1 MASTQAAEL
10 NGRAAHQPQ
19 PAAHA
24 HGDAPHRHT
33 VQFYDDEGFLASV
46 VSEFIAGGLRD
57 GHPAVIVAPAART
70 DAVRRQLRAAG
81 VDVNAARRTGQLQML
96 DARETLTKF
105 MEGDSPDETRFKATI
120 GAPIRR
126 GLADHPGAS
135 VFAYGEMVDL
145 LWKDGN
151 TEGAIRLEKL
161 WNDLAEE
168 YDFSLLC
175 AYSMANFCRATDTEA
190 FARVCAAHS
199 HVIPDESFLAL
210 DDDARGRE
218 VSLLRHRARV
228 HEAEVV
234 ERELVEQRL
243 RETVHRLNEREDD
256 LRDVLENSV
265 EGIHLVGADGIIEWA
280 NHAELDTL
288 GYAAEEYVGHH
299 ISEFHVDQYVIDG
312 ILAKLSVGETLRA
325 MNVRMRHKDGSIRH
339 LLLNSNVRWRDGEF
353 VHTRCFSQDI
363 TALHAAAVEREQLLA
378 AERSARADAERSRA
392 EAVEAKIVAEQA
404 NRAKSEFLAVM
415 SHELR
420 TPLNAIGGY
429 AELMEL
435 GIHGPVSDRQ
445 RESLD
450 RIQRSQR
457 MLLGLINQ
465 VLNYARVEMGN
476 VRYELARIPVDAT
489 LRSVEALIL
498 PQTRAKGLSY
508 EFSGCPT
515 DLCVRADP
523 EKLQQIALNLLTNAV
538 KFTNYGGRVFVYASA
553 DGESVRITI
562 ADTGIG
568 IASEKI
574 DVIFDPFVQVDA
586 NYTRTRDGVGL
597 GLAISR
603 DFARGMGGDLT
614 VASVEGEGSA
624 FTLTLPVCTERDDVV
639 APGSTA
645 SPLVRLPPS

>member
-10 NGRAAHQPQ
+10 NGCAASQ
-19 PAAHA
+19 AHSA
-24 HGDAPHRHT
+24 PHFHGDAPHSHT

-46 VSEFIAGGLRD
+46 VSEFIAGGLRG
-57 GHPAVIVAPAART
+57 GHPAVIVATAAHSE
-70 DAVRRQLRAAG
+70 AFRRQLRAAG
-81 VDVNAARRTGQLQML
+81 VEPSAARRTGQLQMI
-96 DARETLTKF
+96 DAGETLRKF
-105 MEGDSPDETRFKATI
+105 MDGESPDERRFKATI
-120 GAPIRR
+120 GAIIRR
-126 GLADHPGAS
+126 GLADHPGSS
-135 VFAYGEMVDL
+135 VFAYGEMVDV
-145 LWKDGN
+145 LWKAGN

-161 WNDLAEE
+161 WNDLSHE

-210 DDDARGRE
+210 DEEARARE

-228 HEAEVV
+228 YEAEVV

-243 RETVHRLNEREDD
+243 RETVHRLNEREND

-265 EGIHLVGADGIIEWA
+265 EGIHLVGPDGMIEWA
-280 NHAELDTL
+280 NHAELETL
-288 GYAAEEYVGHH
+288 GYTADEYVGHH
-299 ISEFHVDQYVIDG
+299 ISEFHVDQPVIDG
-312 ILAKLSVGETLRA
+312 ILRKLSAGETLRGA
-325 MNVRMRHKDGSIRH
+325 NVRMRHKDGSIRH
-339 LLLNSNVRWRDGEF
+339 LLLNSNVRWRDGQF
-353 VHTRCFSQDI
+353 LHTRCFSQDI
-363 TALHAAAVEREQLLA
+363 SAIHAAAAEREQLLA
-378 AERSARADAERSRA
+378 AERSARADAERARS
-392 EAVEAKIVAEQA
+392 EAIEAKIVAEQA

-435 GIHGPVSDRQ
+435 GIHGAVSDKQ
-445 RESLD
+445 RESLE

-465 VLNYARVEMGN
+465 VLSYARVEMGN
-476 VRYELARIPVDAT
+476 VRYELARIPVDET

-498 PQTRAKGLSY
+498 PQIRARGLSY
-508 EFSGCPT
+508 EFSGCPA

-538 KFTNYGGRVFVYASA
+538 KFTNRGGRVLVSAAA
-553 DGESVRITI
+553 DGDTVRITI

-568 IASEKI
+568 IAQDKVH
-574 DVIFDPFVQVDA
+574 VIFDPFVQVDA

-624 FTLTLPVCTERDDVV
+624 FTLTLPACAERDDF
-639 APGSTA
+639 ASTR
-645 SPLVRLPPS
+645 SDV

>member
-10 NGRAAHQPQ
+10 NGRNPSAAQPQSAAHL
-19 PAAHA
+19 
-24 HGDAPHRHT
+24 HGAAPHAHT

-57 GHPAVIVAPAART
+57 GHPAVIVATAPHI
-70 DAVRRQLRAAG
+70 DAFRRQLRAAG
-81 VDVNAARRTGQLQML
+81 VDMNAARQTGQLQML
-96 DARETLTKF
+96 DARQTLMKF
-105 MEGDSPDETRFKATI
+105 MDGDSPDEPRFKATI
-120 GAPIRR
+120 GAAIRR

-135 VFAYGEMVDL
+135 VFAYGEMVDV
-145 LWKDGN
+145 LWKEGN
-151 TEGAIRLEKL
+151 TEGAISLERL
-161 WNDLAEE
+161 WNNLAQE
-168 YDFSLLC
+168 YEFSLLC

-190 FARVCAAHS
+190 FDRVCAAHS

-210 DDDARGRE
+210 DEGDRGRE

-228 HEAEVV
+228 YEAEVL

-243 RETVHRLNEREDD
+243 RETVHRLNEREND

-265 EGIHLVGADGIIEWA
+265 EGIHLVGPDGIIEWA
-280 NHAELDTL
+280 NRAELETL
-288 GYAAEEYVGHH
+288 GYTAHEYVGHH
-299 ISEFHVDQYVIDG
+299 ISEFHADQSVIDR
-312 ILAKLSVGETLRA
+312 ILCQLSAGETLRGV
-325 MNVRMRHKDGSIRH
+325 NVRMRHKDGTIKH
-339 LLLNSNVRWRDGEF
+339 LLLNSNVRWRDGKF
-353 VHTRCFSQDI
+353 LHTRCFSQDI
-363 TALHAAAVEREQLLA
+363 SALYAVSEEREQLLA
-378 AERSARADAERSRA
+378 AERSARADAERARS
-392 EAVEAKIVAEQA
+392 EAIEARIVAEQA

-435 GIHGPVSDRQ
+435 GIHGPVSDKQ

-465 VLNYARVEMGN
+465 VLSYARVEMGN
-476 VRYELARIPVDAT
+476 VRYELARIPLDET

-498 PQTRAKGLSY
+498 PQIRTKGLTY
-508 EFSGCPT
+508 EFSGCPS
-515 DLCVRADP
+515 DLCVRADA
-523 EKLQQIALNLLTNAV
+523 EKLQQIVLNLLTNAV
-538 KFTNYGGRVFVYASA
+538 KFTNHGGRVFVYAAA
-553 DGESVRITI
+553 DGDSVRITI

-568 IASEKI
+568 IAPNKI

-624 FTLTLPVCTERDDVV
+624 FTLTLPACTERDELAAIRSDV
-639 APGSTA
+639 
-645 SPLVRLPPS
+645 

>member
-10 NGRAAHQPQ
+10 NGRAASQPQ
-19 PAAHA
+19 AAAHL
-24 HGDAPHRHT
+24 HGDEPHAHT

-57 GHPAVIVAPAART
+57 GHPAVIIATAAHI
-70 DAVRRQLRAAG
+70 DAFRRQLRDAG
-81 VDVNAARRTGQLQML
+81 VDTSAARRTGQLQML
-96 DARETLTKF
+96 DARQMLMKF
-105 MEGDSPDETRFKATI
+105 MDGDSPDETRFNATI
-120 GAPIRR
+120 GAVIRR
-126 GLADHPGAS
+126 GLADHPGSS
-135 VFAYGEMVDL
+135 VVAYGEMVDV

-161 WNDLAEE
+161 WNDLAHD

-210 DDDARGRE
+210 DDDAKARE

-228 HEAEVV
+228 YEAEVV

-243 RETVHRLNEREDD
+243 RETVHRLNEREND

-265 EGIHLVGADGIIEWA
+265 EGIHLVGPDGIIEWA

-288 GYAAEEYVGHH
+288 GYTMNEYVGHH
-299 ISEFHVDQYVIDG
+299 ISEFHVDQPVIDG
-312 ILAKLSVGETLRA
+312 ILRQLSAGETLRGV
-325 MNVRMRHKDGSIRH
+325 NVRMRHKDGSIRH
-339 LLLNSNVRWRDGEF
+339 LLLNSNVRWRDGKF
-353 VHTRCFSQDI
+353 LHTRCFSQDI
-363 TALHAAAVEREQLLA
+363 SALHTAAAEREQLLA
-378 AERSARADAERSRA
+378 AERSARADAERARSDA
-392 EAVEAKIVAEQA
+392 IEARLVAEQA

-435 GIHGPVSDRQ
+435 GIHGPVSDKQ

-465 VLNYARVEMGN
+465 VLSYARVEMGN
-476 VRYELARIPVDAT
+476 VRYELARIPVDET

-498 PQTRAKGLSY
+498 PQIRAKGLSY
-508 EFSGCPT
+508 EFSGCPAE
-515 DLCVRADP
+515 LCVRADA
-523 EKLQQIALNLLTNAV
+523 EKLQQIVLNLLTNAV
-538 KFTNYGGRVFVYASA
+538 KFTNHGGRVFVYAA
-553 DGESVRITI
+553 AEDETVRITI

-568 IASEKI
+568 IAANKI

-624 FTLTLPVCTERDDVV
+624 FTLTLPACAERDEFGAIRSDV
-639 APGSTA
+639 
-645 SPLVRLPPS
+645 